1 MQSRTAVE
9 RHGIRV
15 EQQFYIIAAQSRIF
29 KVIFR
34 TGVRYDFYFR
44 VRSDCLRLGQPFG
57 DCIARLGIF
66 EAESARYILKGA
78 VKRERAVF
86 LKAGGAGICE
96 YYAHRVIRV
105 YGAESHYALNRQSFI
120 RNNRRTVNFHA
131 ACFKTTVGSYGNN
144 SVFAG
149 NNRSFAEN
157 TPGRFT
163 SLHGFSGSGRSYRN
177 SSVFRLVISD
187 VVYPIDRTEI
197 QRQFRAVSG
206 NGKLR
211 VGVCNCELHRGL
223 LHVLVRESVFYGII
237 ALNSKP

>member
-1 MQSRTAVE
+1 M
-9 RHGIRV
+9 
-15 EQQFYIIAAQSRIF
+15 
-29 KVIFR
+29 
-34 TGVRYDFYFR
+34 
-44 VRSDCLRLGQPFG
+44 
-57 DCIARLGIF
+57 
-66 EAESARYILKGA
+66 
-78 VKRERAVF
+78 
-86 LKAGGAGICE
+86 IC
-96 YYAHRVIRV
+96 V
-105 YGAESHYALNRQSFI
+105 YVAESHGALNRQSFI

-187 VVYPIDRTEI
+187 EVYLIDRTEI

-211 VGVCNCELHRGL
+211 VGVCDCELHRSL
-223 LHVLVRESVFYGII
+223 LHIIVRDVEFYGII
-237 ALNSKP
+237 TRNSKPGRQAADRGELVFPAAAGNRSQIVQVYSAAACSVYVLAELKFFKSVIRGERRGDKLQRVSIGRKLV